1 MGFLSKLFG
10 SGKRSSK
17 LPGHAVIVHFFYGS
31 TNFQYVYALEDQLR
45 SAISNS
51 GAGEYE
57 RHEVAKDGS
66 DGAYYMSC
74 PDAEELFRVISP
86 LLEAFSFTRGATVT
100 LRYGPKKR
108 GTPKRVFTLP
118 D

>member
-1 MGFLSKLFG
+1 MGLLSKLF
-10 SGKRSSK
+10 SSDKQSSK
-17 LPGHAVIVHFFYGS
+17 LPEHAVIIHFYYGS

-45 SAISNS
+45 SAISNA
-51 GAGEYE
+51 GVGEYV

-66 DGAYYMSC
+66 DGTYYMLG
-74 PDAEELFRVISP
+74 PDAEELFRAISP
-86 LLEAFSFTRGATVT
+86 VLEAFSFTRGATVT